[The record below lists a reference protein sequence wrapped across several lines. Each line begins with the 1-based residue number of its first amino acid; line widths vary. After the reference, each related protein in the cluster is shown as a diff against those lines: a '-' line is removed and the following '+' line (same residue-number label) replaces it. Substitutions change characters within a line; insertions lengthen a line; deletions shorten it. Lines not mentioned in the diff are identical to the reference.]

1 MDTEKI
7 KEIFQKWGKE
17 KLLTEDGALTVRK
30 NGIGGPLFKA
40 LSMIVLLVA
49 PWAVFQ
55 FVSHFVDLGK
65 DGGIIFVVF
74 VYWVLQIGVMLWTF
88 SAESLFYKDRLARY
102 APFKGGK
109 IVFPYSELIL
119 VDYHLVVTEKSQ
131 YMALTLRF
139 KHDEAEEAFVYRDER
154 LVRLFSTCFKPIFRN
169 RFFYD
174 DMFCLFANVIC
185 LKQDDAY
192 RAKGLEAAL
201 KYLSPLSESK
211 YCVSDC
217 EEHLL
222 RCMEETHQ
230 DYIGT
235 CLSILK
241 NKGVDYADRLELL
254 SHLFECAYAS
264 DGMVDEEE
272 LNYLSNIAF
281 YLRIKDWDFLSLKCH
296 FEAMKQNQYAG
307 QTESEE
313 QTKQRERYQSAC
325 SSRLREAY
333 KILGLSEKATLDEVK
348 SAYRTQVKSCHPDT
362 LPPTA
367 TDSEREEAAF
377 RFRAVTEAYDFLC
390 EELCAEPVSVTK

>member
-1 MDTEKI
+1 MDKEKI
-7 KEIFQKWGKE
+7 TEVFLKWGKE

-30 NGIGGPLFKA
+30 NGIGGPLFMA
-40 LSMIVLLVA
+40 LSVIVLLVA

-65 DGGIIFVVF
+65 DGGIILVVF
-74 VYWVLQIGVMLWTF
+74 VFWVLLIGVMLWTF

-109 IVFPYSELIL
+109 IVFPYSELIW

-139 KHDEAEEAFVYRDER
+139 KRDEAEETFVYRDER

-174 DMFCLFANVIC
+174 DMFRLFANVIC
-185 LKQDDAY
+185 LREDVAY
-192 RAKGLEAAL
+192 RAKGCEAAL
-201 KYLSPLSESK
+201 KYLTPLSESK
-211 YCVSDC
+211 YCVYDC

-230 DYIGT
+230 DYIDT

-241 NKGVDYADRLELL
+241 NKGGDYADRLELL

-272 LNYLSNIAF
+272 LEHLSRIAY

-333 KILGLSEKATLDEVK
+333 KILGLSEKASLEEVK
-348 SAYRTQVKSCHPDT
+348 SAYRMQVKICHPDT

-367 TDSEREEAAF
+367 SDSEREEATI
-377 RFRAVTEAYDFLC
+377 RFRSLTEAYDFLC
-390 EELCAEPVSVTK
+390 EELVVEPACVAK

>member
-1 MDTEKI
+1 MDKEKI
-7 KEIFQKWGKE
+7 TEVFQKWGKE

-30 NGIGGPLFKA
+30 NGIGGPMFKA
-40 LSMIVLLVA
+40 LSVIVLLVA

-65 DGGIIFVVF
+65 DGGITLVVF
-74 VYWVLQIGVMLWTF
+74 VFWVLLIGVMLWTF

-109 IVFPYSELIL
+109 IVYPYSELIS
-119 VDYHLVVTEKSQ
+119 VDYHLVVTDDSK

-139 KHDEAEEAFVYRDER
+139 KHDSLEYRDER
-154 LVRLFSTCFKPIFRN
+154 LVRFFSTCFKPIFRN

-174 DMFCLFANVIC
+174 DMFRLFANVIC
-185 LKQDDAY
+185 LKEDAAY
-192 RAKGLEAAL
+192 RAGGWEAAL

-211 YCVSDC
+211 YCVYDC

-222 RCMEETHQ
+222 RCMEEDRQ
-230 DYIGT
+230 EYIDT
-235 CLSILK
+235 CLAILK

-272 LNYLSNIAF
+272 LEHLSRIAY

-296 FEAMKQNQYAG
+296 FEAMKQNQYDG

-325 SSRLREAY
+325 SNRTKEAY
-333 KILGLSEKATLDEVK
+333 KILGLSEKASLEEVK
-348 SAYRTQVKSCHPDT
+348 AAYRAQVKNCHPDT

-367 TDSEREEAAF
+367 TDSEREEAAI

-390 EELCAEPVSVTK
+390 EELSVEPVSVAK

>member
-1 MDTEKI
+1 MDKEKI
-7 KEIFQKWGKE
+7 TEVFQKWGKE

-30 NGIGGPLFKA
+30 NGIGGPMFKA
-40 LSMIVLLVA
+40 LSVIVLLVA

-65 DGGIIFVVF
+65 DGGITLVVF
-74 VYWVLQIGVMLWTF
+74 VLWVLLIGVMLWTF

-109 IVFPYSELIL
+109 IVYPYSELIL
-119 VDYHLVVTEKSQ
+119 VDYHPVVTEKSQ

-139 KHDEAEEAFVYRDER
+139 KHDSLEYRDER
-154 LVRLFSTCFKPIFRN
+154 LVRFFSTCFKPIFRN

-174 DMFCLFANVIC
+174 DMFRLFANVIC
-185 LKQDDAY
+185 LKEDAAY
-192 RAKGLEAAL
+192 RAGGWEAAL

-211 YCVSDC
+211 YCVYDC

-222 RCMEETHQ
+222 RCMEEDRQ
-230 DYIGT
+230 EYIDT
-235 CLSILK
+235 CLAILK

-272 LNYLSNIAF
+272 LKYLSNIAF
-281 YLRIKDWDFLSLKCH
+281 YLRIKDWDLLSLKCH
-296 FEAMKQNQYAG
+296 FEAMKQNQYDS

-325 SSRLREAY
+325 SNRTKEAY
-333 KILGLSEKATLDEVK
+333 KILELKEKASLEEVK
-348 SAYRTQVKSCHPDT
+348 SAYRKLVKTCHPDT
-362 LPPTA
+362 LSPNA
-367 TDSEREEAAF
+367 KDSEREESAI
-377 RFRAVTEAYDFLC
+377 RFRTITEAYDFLC
-390 EELCAEPVSVTK
+390 VELSAEPVVVTK

>member
-1 MDTEKI
+1 MDKEKI
-7 KEIFQKWGKE
+7 TEVFLKWGKE

-40 LSMIVLLVA
+40 LSGIVLLVA

-65 DGGIIFVVF
+65 NGGIILVVF
-74 VYWVLQIGVMLWTF
+74 VFWVLMIGVMLWTF

-139 KHDEAEEAFVYRDER
+139 KHDSLECRDER
-154 LVRLFSTCFKPIFRN
+154 LVRFFSTCFKPIFRN

-174 DMFCLFANVIC
+174 DMFRLFANVIC

-192 RAKGLEAAL
+192 RAKGCEAAL
-201 KYLSPLSESK
+201 KYLSPLPESK

-272 LNYLSNIAF
+272 LEHLSRIAY

-313 QTKQRERYQSAC
+313 QTKQRERYRSVC
-325 SSRLREAY
+325 SSRKREAY
-333 KILGLSEKATLDEVK
+333 KLLNLKENAPLEEVK
-348 SAYRTQVKSCHPDT
+348 SAYRAQVKTCHPDT

-367 TDSEREEAAF
+367 KDSEREEAAF

-390 EELCAEPVSVTK
+390 AELSVEPVSVTR

>member
-17 KLLTEDGALTVRK
+17 KKLTKDGALTVRK

-40 LSMIVLLVA
+40 LSAIVLLVA

-272 LNYLSNIAF
+272 LEHLSRIAY
-281 YLRIKDWDFLSLKCH
+281 YLRIKDWDFLSLKYN
-296 FEAMKQNQYAG
+296 FE
-307 QTESEE
+307 TEKR
-313 QTKQRERYQSAC
+313 QKGQREGSENARQSEHYQAVC
-325 SSRLREAY
+325 SSRMREAY
-333 KILGLSEKATLDEVK
+333 NLLGLKQDATLEEVK
-348 SAYRTQVKSCHPDT
+348 SAYRALVKACHPDT

-367 TDSEREEAAF
+367 QDSEREEATV
-377 RFRAVTEAYDFLC
+377 RFRTITEAYDFLC
-390 EELCAEPVSVTK
+390 AELCAEPVSVAR